1 MNDWSNPTLLL
12 SNNNKVL
19 RDPFLVRTVEQGQ
32 ENMASGSRQGSVETV
47 THEQVFAQAFVKAA
61 NVILDARVA
70 KKGLDTKKLDE
81 KQRKKRAWF
90 NMHVDEIEGAKYIL
104 EAWKSEASQLVV
116 PLVIDIFAC
125 PCEPN
130 HPLVEHSKTTLLERW
145 FISYSPN
152 LVKPNTLRIDRAQA
166 ARESPRGLYKRLSLL
181 MRSLYSCLRILPA
194 QRVRRAAETSDF
206 GDINIDYKIHS
217 SVKGHDIPQM
227 MGKYELAPVDT
238 TDGEFKVQV
247 LYLEN
252 NLDGA
257 FFTPC
262 PSSDMFSNK
271 MRIDDD
277 VLGTEESPELLG
289 VHAPRQQRMPL
300 SSPMAIPGTRNEYR
314 RLYKTKCPTGR
325 PSPADHGDI
334 TRTTSLPEREGRISS
349 YKKYYPH
356 SYRSCKLGSSD
367 NSSKEGYGLGA
378 SPDLPFAF
386 TPTRQYL
393 ETYSRSSPR
402 MDYMSGS
409 SNVSTTYKET
419 SMSLALR
426 KDSSNRSYHFSED
439 LSSIGYSVSPLHDP
453 LLHNIEYSLPDTPTY
468 LARHKSNMQRISP
481 TSMPR
486 PNMKLLQS
494 TAWNDSEDSKLFSL
508 SARSHDED
516 SKDDL
521 PFAFQDDS
529 TIDDF
534 SCGETLDSGEIKN
547 SLGLQLGAFNQLM
560 KHSSRMDHGPTLSV
574 DKVEL
579 LIDQTLKRMV

>member
-1 MNDWSNPTLLL
+1 
-12 SNNNKVL
+12 
-19 RDPFLVRTVEQGQ
+19 
-32 ENMASGSRQGSVETV
+32 MASSSRQGSVETV

-70 KKGLDTKKLDE
+70 KKGLENKKLDE
-81 KQRKKRAWF
+81 KHRKKRAWF
-90 NMHVDEIEGAKYIL
+90 NMHVDEIEGAKHIL

-116 PLVIDIFAC
+116 PLVIDVVAC
-125 PCEPN
+125 HSEPN

-145 FISYSPN
+145 CISYSPN
-152 LVKPNTLRIDRAQA
+152 LFKPRNMRIDRAQA

-194 QRVRRAAETSDF
+194 QRVRRSAEVSEF
-206 GDINIDYKIHS
+206 GNLIIDYKIHS
-217 SVKGHDIPQM
+217 NVKGRDIPQM
-227 MGKYELAPVDT
+227 MEKYELAPVDT

-247 LYLEN
+247 LYLEKD
-252 NLDGA
+252 LDCA

-262 PSSDMFSNK
+262 PSSDMFANK
-271 MRIDDD
+271 MRIDDE
-277 VLGTEESPELLG
+277 VLGTEEERPE
-289 VHAPRQQRMPL
+289 VPEAHAPKHQRMPL
-300 SSPMAIPGTRNEYR
+300 SSPMAIPGSRNEYR
-314 RLYKTKCPTGR
+314 RLYKNKCPTGR

-349 YKKYYPH
+349 YKKYHLH

-367 NSSKEGYGLGA
+367 NSSKEGYGMGV

-409 SNVSTTYKET
+409 SDVSTTYKET
-419 SMSLALR
+419 STSLALR
-426 KDSSNRSYHFSED
+426 KDSSSRSYHFSED

-453 LLHNIEYSLPDTPTY
+453 FLHNIEYSLPDTPTY
-468 LARHKSNMQRISP
+468 LARHRSNIQRISP

-494 TAWNDSEDSKLFSL
+494 TAWNDSEDSKVCSL
-508 SARSHDED
+508 SARSHVED

-560 KHSSRMDHGPTLSV
+560 KHSSRVDRGPTLSV